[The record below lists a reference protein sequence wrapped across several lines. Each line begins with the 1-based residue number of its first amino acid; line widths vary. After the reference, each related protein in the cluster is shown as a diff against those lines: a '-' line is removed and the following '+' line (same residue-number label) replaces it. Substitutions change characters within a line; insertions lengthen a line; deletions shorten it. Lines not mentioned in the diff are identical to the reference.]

1 METGEINVFDSEKI
15 INGATSDEARIFS
28 NNKHTGPVRGLDF
41 NPIQKN
47 LMLSGAVGAEVG
59 HFQSSSNDSSTFST

>member
-1 METGEINVFDSEKI
+1 METGEINVFDPEKI
-15 INGATSDEARIFS
+15 INGSSADEARLFT

-47 LMLSGAVGAEVG
+47 LMLSGAINAEVG
-59 HFQSSSNDSSTFST
+59 